1 MAIVVTVRPCL
12 SFPQDCQWVAMMWPL
27 SIFSHLLWAQHPVS
41 HCHRIIAHIH
51 TLSLLYAP
59 THINHNFCGS
69 MRICCI
75 NNMCE
80 IPFYLLWDFYKCCI
94 CITYRV
100 ALKKVSDFH
109 LLSVLYIY
117 LLIISMVSSSNSFI
131 FLGQLVWHTR
141 RVLKKEY
148 NH

>member
-1 MAIVVTVRPCL
+1 MKMAIVVTVRPCL

-80 IPFYLLWDFYKCCI
+80 IPFYLLWDFYKCCNYQQGGSKKGKWFLSSFCSVYI
-94 CITYRV
+94 SIDHINGVKFKFIHISWTVGLTYE
-100 ALKKVSDFH
+100 K
-109 LLSVLYIY
+109 
-117 LLIISMVSSSNSFI
+117 SS
-131 FLGQLVWHTR
+131 Q
-141 RVLKKEY
+141 KEIQT
-148 NH
+148 